1 MSLLAA
7 AWSLK
12 KYCNLICY
20 SWRNES
26 VIHIVIF
33 QTQSKN
39 KEYFMLLYWL
49 IAAAAIIIIMT
60 TFALLNGTQ
69 FLAKTQLD
77 STKPQWSHCLSGMYL
92 GPFNL
97 GKVSFQCQPSS
108 QSTPPLAR
116 GPYNFA
122 AEQWFIIL
130 DTTCAMMGHYHMFP
144 EF

>member
-26 VIHIVIF
+26 VIHIVIL

-60 TFALLNGTQ
+60 TFALLNETQ

-77 STKPQWSHCLSGMYL
+77 LLGMYSTLPQWSNCLSGLNL
-92 GPFNL
+92 GPL
-97 GKVSFQCQPSS
+97 TRV
-108 QSTPPLAR
+108 QSTDADFTECIYLTI
-116 GPYNFA
+116 FS
-122 AEQWFIIL
+122 
-130 DTTCAMMGHYHMFP
+130 
-144 EF
+144 